1 MASTGQGSRTAK
13 RAASPDSSADNAGA
27 EPGANVSA
35 PVKTGARKS
44 RAAPSAAAELPGS
57 AAPAVPPRVGEQIQ
71 RLRSERKMTLD
82 ELSRAAGV
90 SKSMLSEIERDK
102 ANPTI
107 AVAWRLT
114 NALGVKLD
122 SLFAAPRAPD
132 AITVAGPHDIPTLHG
147 HEAGYQLRVWGP
159 LELAGHFEWYE
170 LTLKPGGALVSAAH
184 EPGTREH
191 LTVLQGTIEVEAGDA
206 HERLKTADTA
216 RYIGDQPHA
225 IRNVGKGE
233 ARALLIVIHG

>member
-1 MASTGQGSRTAK
+1 MASTGQGSRTGK
-13 RAASPDSSADNAGA
+13 RATSLDSSAEVPGA
-27 EPGANVSA
+27 GANVETH
-35 PVKTGARKS
+35 PGVKTSTRKS
-44 RAAPSAAAELPGS
+44 RAAPGPASELPGA
-57 AAPAVPPRVGEQIQ
+57 AAPAAPPRVGEQIQ

-122 SLFAAPRAPD
+122 SLFAAPRAAD

-159 LELAGHFEWYE
+159 IELAGHFEWYE

-191 LTVLQGTIEVEAGDA
+191 LTVLQGTIEVEAGGA